1 MRALERIE
9 KLKQEGRWSF
19 RQPKKQKG
27 PVLAKSHWDWLLDEM
42 VCQEINATGYML
54 VFTMF
59 DNFDRDGYAPTSG
72 KNANGRSLLRLIWRI
87 R

>member
-42 VCQEINATGYML
+42 VCQEINATGYIL
-54 VFTMF
+54 VLQCLTILTEMVTHRLPGRTQME
-59 DNFDRDGYAPTSG
+59 DRCCV
-72 KNANGRSLLRLIWRI
+72 
-87 R
+87 

>member
-1 MRALERIE
+1 MEFSSAKEAKGTRPSQEPLGLVTGRNGMSR
-9 KLKQEGRWSF
+9 KQYYRLYVS
-19 RQPKKQKG
+19 
-27 PVLAKSHWDWLLDEM
+27 
-42 VCQEINATGYML
+42 
-54 VFTMF
+54 FTMF